1 MKIHVRTVLTS
12 AFFLLVVLGPLAL
25 SAPLPLGERPK
36 EKANLSGFIGGV
48 DGLAFSPD
56 GQTLASAGGDGTVR
70 LWDSANGKNTATLKH
85 PPQEGSPPW
94 VTAVAFSP
102 DGKTVA
108 SSGTHTI
115 KLWDAISGKD
125 TETFLG
131 HSNNLVFSPD
141 GKRLVVTDRR
151 IIWDLQKKKVRPI
164 LENANFWRAIAAF
177 GSNGKLL
184 VAGIDGDPQGARS
197 ETFSLWDPETG
208 KKTMTFKGHTALV
221 VGLAFSPDCKTMA
234 STGDDYTVKIW
245 DVATGKNL
253 ATFKDVPAAWAGMGS
268 PAFSPD
274 GKVLACGYWYQGVDG
289 RKPRRGAIRLY
300 ETATGKHLATLV
312 GSDSGPCAHIVF
324 SPDGKLLAAG
334 CAKNTLRSGACQGAT
349 RMTCPRRTPRRP
361 VHRRSRDKL
370 FRCPLPC
377 APRKGLFSKG
387 TPTLCRN
394 GGSST
399 CRAWHSALTTELWLR
414 PVTRTEPSSCGTLLP
429 ARTSPPF
436 PILRFQTRTKISR
449 QLRSAP
455 TAKPWPPGGRDQ
467 AIKVWD
473 VATGKCTTL
482 RAEQDMVAV
491 LTFSTDGRTLAA
503 SGWGRSGLRLWDLET
518 KKVRILLMK
527 ELAGRSLVAFG
538 PKDKL
543 LVADYQN
550 HNWADFSLWDANEGK
565 RLTVFKGHSEI
576 VRQIAISRD
585 GKKVSIRW

>member
-1 MKIHVRTVLTS
+1 M
-12 AFFLLVVLGPLAL
+12 
-25 SAPLPLGERPK
+25 
-36 EKANLSGFIGGV
+36 
-48 DGLAFSPD
+48 
-56 GQTLASAGGDGTVR
+56 
-70 LWDSANGKNTATLKH
+70 
-85 PPQEGSPPW
+85 
-94 VTAVAFSP
+94 AFSP

-115 KLWDAISGKD
+115 KLWDAISGK
-125 TETFLG
+125 ETG
-131 HSNNLVFSPD
+131 TIRGSSENLVFSPD
-141 GKRLVVTDRR
+141 GKQLVVTDRR
-151 IIWDLQKKKVRPI
+151 IIWDLEKKKARPI

-177 GSNGKLL
+177 DSTGKLL
-184 VAGIDGDPQGARS
+184 VAGIDGEPMAPPHRDFLSLGPGDRQENHDFQGAYRVGRRS
-197 ETFSLWDPETG
+197 
-208 KKTMTFKGHTALV
+208 
-221 VGLAFSPDCKTMA
+221 GLQPGLQNHGLDRRRLHRQ
-234 STGDDYTVKIW
+234 
-245 DVATGKNL
+245 NL
-253 ATFKDVPAAWAGMGS
+253 GRGNGQEPCDFQRRSRRLAGMGS

-300 ETATGKHLATLV
+300 EIATGKHLATLV
-312 GSDSGPCAHIVF
+312 GGESGPCAHIVF

-334 CAKNTLRSGACQGAT
+334 FAEKHIALWSLPSAYADDVPETHAPPTRPQTFQGQAI
-349 RMTCPRRTPRRP
+349 
-361 VHRRSRDKL
+361 
-370 FRCPLPC
+370 PLPP
-377 APRKGLFSKG
+377 ALRPQKGLVLKGHTNPVPKRGFLDVSCLAFSPDNRTLASAGYKDG
-387 TPTLCRN
+387 TVKLWDVASGKNVATFSHFEVPNPDKDL
-394 GGSST
+394 
-399 CRAWHSALTTELWLR
+399 SA
-414 PVTRTEPSSCGTLLP
+414 V
-429 ARTSPPF
+429 AFSPDGK
-436 PILRFQTRTKISR
+436 TVAS
-449 QLRSAP
+449 
-455 TAKPWPPGGRDQ
+455 GGRDQ

-585 GKKVSIRW
+585 GKKVASVGNHDVRLWDADTGKNTATFEPFPGLGTPVFSYDGNILACGSQDEPARVAPGTVHL

>member
-1 MKIHVRTVLTS
+1 MANCWLPASTVILR
-12 AFFLLVVLGPLAL
+12 
-25 SAPLPLGERPK
+25 LP
-36 EKANLSGFIGGV
+36 
-48 DGLAFSPD
+48 
-56 GQTLASAGGDGTVR
+56 
-70 LWDSANGKNTATLKH
+70 
-85 PPQEGSPPW
+85 
-94 VTAVAFSP
+94 
-102 DGKTVA
+102 
-108 SSGTHTI
+108 
-115 KLWDAISGKD
+115 
-125 TETFLG
+125 
-131 HSNNLVFSPD
+131 
-141 GKRLVVTDRR
+141 
-151 IIWDLQKKKVRPI
+151 
-164 LENANFWRAIAAF
+164 
-177 GSNGKLL
+177 
-184 VAGIDGDPQGARS
+184 RS

-334 CAKNTLRSGACQGAT
+334 CAEKHIALWSL
-349 RMTCPRRTPRRP
+349 PRRYADDVPETHAPPTRP
-361 VHRRSRDKL
+361 QT
-370 FRCPLPC
+370 FQGQAIPLPP
-377 APRKGLFSKG
+377 ALRPQKGLVLKGHTNPVPKRGFLDVSCLAFSPDNRTLASAGYKDG
-387 TPTLCRN
+387 TVKLWDVASGKNVATFSHFEVPNPDKDL
-394 GGSST
+394 
-399 CRAWHSALTTELWLR
+399 SA
-414 PVTRTEPSSCGTLLP
+414 V
-429 ARTSPPF
+429 AFSPDGK
-436 PILRFQTRTKISR
+436 TVAS
-449 QLRSAP
+449 
-455 TAKPWPPGGRDQ
+455 GGRDQ

-585 GKKVSIRW
+585 GKKVASVGNHDVRLWDADTGKNTATFEPFPGLGTPVFSYDGNILACGSQDEPARVAPGTVHLYEVSTGKVLAALKGHMEVARVMAFSPDGRLLAFVDSDSSIILWKLPVRWHPQK